1 MQPARGALTARLS
14 DLRLLSLGLLAGVA
28 GLHLLPELPDWWIY
42 LVGLGVA
49 VVLWPGRWLIAAA
62 LIGASWAQLQ
72 AETKLADRLPL
83 EQHNQERWVTG
94 WVTSLP
100 ERDANKLS
108 FLFAPVE
115 GGPRK
120 IRVSWYET
128 DWPVAA
134 GDCHR
139 LLLRLRAPRGLA
151 NPGSFDFEGWLFREG
166 IGATAYVR
174 QRAACPEG
182 TPVVMNPVSD
192 GLLRL
197 RQKIVHGVTHALP
210 DHPMRGVILGLTV
223 GDASAISVE
232 QWQALRRTGTTHL
245 ISISG
250 LHVALIA
257 GVVFFGARRLWMLWP
272 RLCLYLPAPKAGV
285 AAAALSAVIYSAL
298 AGFSIPTQRS
308 LLMLLV
314 VLGAL
319 AWGRRTAPSRVLAFA
334 LIAVLL
340 WEPGAVLYPGFWL
353 SFLAV
358 AWIAYLM
365 SARLN
370 RPGRWQLW
378 VWLQLA
384 LALALAPPALFG
396 FGETSLVG
404 PLANFILIPLFS
416 IVIPLLLLT
425 LLLWGVAPDWGGA
438 ILHWDALALDG
449 IWRGVEWAA
458 SLPHAYWTLAQP
470 SLWTSLAASL
480 GLLWLLAPRGW
491 PVRPAGILLCVPL
504 LLPPVAP
511 VAAGSFQ
518 LTLLDVGQ
526 GLAAVIRTREHVL
539 LYDTGPGGE
548 QGLDAGDAVVIPF
561 LRSVGVK
568 KLDTLLLSHGDL
580 DHSGGLA
587 SVRKHIFIA
596 QEIGTS
602 TGADCH
608 RGQSWEWDGVRFEIL
623 HPQAD
628 ALWRDNNASCVLK
641 VSAGE
646 HSVLLPG
653 DIERGAEF
661 SLVLAETGRLRSEV
675 LVVPHHGSATS
686 STDTLLDVV
695 QPKIALIPAGW
706 RNRFKHPR
714 PQVLAR
720 FRDRRVPTFI
730 SGKTGALSMEFVP
743 ELPPASPSAWREQS
757 RRIWRYPPAD

>member
-1 MQPARGALTARLS
+1 MQPARGARTTRLS
-14 DLRLLSLGLLAGVA
+14 DLRLLSLGLLVGAT
-28 GLHLLPELPDWWIY
+28 GLHLLPELPDWRVYW
-42 LVGLGVA
+42 VGLGVA
-49 VVLWPGRWLIAAA
+49 VLLWPGRWLVVAV

-72 AETKLADRLPL
+72 ADTKLADRLPL
-83 EQHNQERWVTG
+83 GQHNQERWLAG

-108 FLFAPVE
+108 FLFAPTD
-115 GGPRK
+115 GGSRK
-120 IRVSWYET
+120 IRVNWYDT
-128 DWPVAA
+128 DFPVAA

-174 QRAACPEG
+174 QRAPCPADAL
-182 TPVVMNPVSD
+182 PVTNPAS
-192 GLLRL
+192 GWLLRL
-197 RQKIVHGVTHALP
+197 RQNIVHGVTQVLP
-210 DHPMRGVILGLTV
+210 QHPMRGVILGLTV
-223 GDASAISVE
+223 GDASAISPE

-272 RLCLYLPAPKAGV
+272 RFCLRVPAPKAGV
-285 AAAALSAVIYSAL
+285 AAAALSAVVYSAL

-319 AWGRRTAPSRVLAFA
+319 AWGRTTAPSRVLAFA
-334 LIAVLL
+334 LIAVLV

-365 SARLN
+365 SARLG
-370 RPGRWQLW
+370 RLSRWQLW

-384 LALALAPPALFG
+384 LALALAPATFYG

-425 LLLWGVAPDWGGA
+425 LMLWGIAPEWGGA
-438 ILHWDALALDG
+438 ILQWDALALDG

-470 SLWTSLAASL
+470 SLGTSLAASL

-491 PVRPAGILLCVPL
+491 PARPAGIFLCLPL

-511 VAAGSFQ
+511 VATGKFQ

-526 GLAAVIRTREHVL
+526 GLSAVIRTREHVL

-548 QGLDAGDAVVIPF
+548 IGLDAGAAVVVPF
-561 LRSVGVK
+561 LRSVGVRR
-568 KLDTLLLSHGDL
+568 LDTLLLSHGDL
-580 DHSGGLA
+580 DHSGGLN
-587 SVRKHIFIA
+587 SVRQQMFIA
-596 QEIGTS
+596 REIGTAE
-602 TGADCH
+602 GVACQ
-608 RGQSWEWDGVRFEIL
+608 RGLNWDWDGVRFEIL
-623 HPQAD
+623 HPAAD

-661 SLVLAETGRLRSEV
+661 SLVLAETGRLQADV
-675 LVVPHHGSATS
+675 LLAPHHGSATS
-686 STDTLLDVV
+686 STDSLLDVV
-695 QPKIALIPAGW
+695 RPKFALVPAGW

-720 FRDRRVPTFI
+720 FRERRIPVFV
-730 SGKTGALSMEFVP
+730 SGETGALSMEFGSESP
-743 ELPPASPSAWREQS
+743 LPPPQTWREQS
-757 RRIWRYPPAD
+757 RRIWRYPPND